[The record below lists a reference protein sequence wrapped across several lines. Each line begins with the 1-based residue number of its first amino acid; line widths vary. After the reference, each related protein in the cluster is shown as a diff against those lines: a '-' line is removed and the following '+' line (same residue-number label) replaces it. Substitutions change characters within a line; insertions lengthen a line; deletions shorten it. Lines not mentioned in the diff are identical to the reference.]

1 MMHDEAAFPL
11 DVTSAA
17 RQDVT
22 HRDAEVERQKRVQQ
36 RVERTGEVVDDE
48 GDGRQQELPEWH
60 LRAAPG
66 LPQQAD
72 VVGQRAHG
80 EGHDDGDQEA
90 DHLAPREQR
99 ALRGH
104 AAVTPHPAR

>member
-1 MMHDEAAFPL
+1 MAGVDGGLTVMMHDEAAFPL

-48 GDGRQQELPEWH
+48 GDGRQQELPE
-60 LRAAPG
+60 
-66 LPQQAD
+66 
-72 VVGQRAHG
+72 
-80 EGHDDGDQEA
+80 
-90 DHLAPREQR
+90 
-99 ALRGH
+99 
-104 AAVTPHPAR
+104 